1 MGYQIS
7 NIKVTQIQKEQY
19 PKEIFRNL
27 SYCDRCVLNGF
38 QELLFLFKFY
48 IFNNYRKNIYNVPQF
63 SETFVISF
71 IFLSVY
77 VSESALKME
86 NLVVLVS
93 WLSFRF
99 YRCIF
104 MQVVTQIYT
113 SVLASNMQC
122 IFQKHVK
129 MQGNKK
135 KICSVHTK
143 HQNVK

>member
-1 MGYQIS
+1 
-7 NIKVTQIQKEQY
+7 
-19 PKEIFRNL
+19 
-27 SYCDRCVLNGF
+27 
-38 QELLFLFKFY
+38 
-48 IFNNYRKNIYNVPQF
+48 
-63 SETFVISF
+63 
-71 IFLSVY
+71 
-77 VSESALKME
+77 ME

-104 MQVVTQIYT
+104 MQVVNQIYT

-122 IFQKHVK
+122 IFQKYDK
-129 MQGNKK
+129 MQGNK

>member
-1 MGYQIS
+1 MYH
-7 NIKVTQIQKEQY
+7 NFLR
-19 PKEIFRNL
+19 PL
-27 SYCDRCVLNGF
+27 LLVLF
-38 QELLFLFKFY
+38 
-48 IFNNYRKNIYNVPQF
+48 
-63 SETFVISF
+63 
-71 IFLSVY
+71 FLSVY

-104 MQVVTQIYT
+104 MQVVNQIYT

-122 IFQKHVK
+122 IFQKYDK
-129 MQGNKK
+129 MQGNK